1 MGANLLIV
9 LGHFESLHTW
19 DFWPAVSPKL
29 GSAEMF
35 WRVAYLNGT
44 LVNLSL
50 DARLLL
56 QIVYRLNKKYFEN
69 I

>member
-1 MGANLLIV
+1 
-9 LGHFESLHTW
+9 
-19 DFWPAVSPKL
+19 
-29 GSAEMF
+29 MF
-35 WRVAYLNGT
+35 WRVAYLNDT

-56 QIVYRLNKKYFEN
+56 QIVYRLKKEYFEN